1 MTDTLEASAEADT
14 GLDAG
19 ADDNTATQ
27 HTDAP
32 EIEALAAEVG
42 WKPADQWKG
51 EGHMPAS
58 DYLRHQA
65 ARAKDKSDEVKSLA
79 KRMDKIA
86 RTSATVL
93 ERQLAE
99 QRSELEAKYADLV
112 ADNKPNEARRV
123 AQQIDQLDRAGDD
136 EDVATDFKT
145 RNASWFDK
153 DDEATA
159 FAYGVCEREA
169 RKGTSPEKQLEIAE
183 AAVKKRF
190 PELFENPGS
199 TALRR
204 PAPVVGAPTSRSA
217 PPRAKGVTAET
228 APPEVKKA
236 LTSYLSR
243 LPKEKHADFT
253 KRYLDE
259 YNNENGQ

>member
-1 MTDTLEASAEADT
+1 MTDTLEASAEVDT

-19 ADDNTATQ
+19 AEDTGAQ
-27 HTDAP
+27 HADSP
-32 EIEALAAEVG
+32 EIEALAAEIG

-99 QRSELEAKYADLV
+99 QREELEGRYADLV
-112 ADNKPNEARRV
+112 AANKPGEARRV
-123 AQQIDQLDRAGDD
+123 AQQIDQLDRSSDD
-136 EDVATDFKT
+136 DDVAADFKT
-145 RNASWFDK
+145 RNASWFEK

-159 FAYGVCEREA
+159 FAFGVCEREA
-169 RKGTSPEKQLEIAE
+169 RKGTSPDKQLELAE

-190 PELFENPGS
+190 PELFEGTSS

-204 PAPVVGAPTSRSA
+204 SAPVVGAPTSRSA
-217 PPRAKGVTAET
+217 PPRAKGITAET
-228 APPEVKKA
+228 APPEVTKA
-236 LTSYLSR
+236 LAGYLSR
-243 LPKEKHADFT
+243 LDKTKHADFT

-259 YNNENGQ
+259 YNKENGQ

>member
-1 MTDTLEASAEADT
+1 MTDTLDASAEVDT
-14 GLDAG
+14 GIDSG
-19 ADDNTATQ
+19 ADDTAAQ
-27 HTDAP
+27 HADAP
-32 EIEALAAEVG
+32 EIEALAAEIG

-99 QRSELEAKYADLV
+99 QREELEGRYADLV
-112 ADNKPNEARRV
+112 AANKPGEARRV
-123 AQQIDQLDRAGDD
+123 AQQIDQLDRSGDD
-136 EDVATDFKT
+136 DDVASDFKA
-145 RNASWFDK
+145 RNASWFEK

-159 FAYGVCEREA
+159 FAFGVCEREA
-169 RKGTSPEKQLEIAE
+169 RKGTSPDKQLELAE

-190 PELFENPGS
+190 PELFPDAQA

-204 PAPVVGAPTSRSA
+204 SAPVVGAPTSRSA
-217 PPRAKGVTAET
+217 PPRPKGITAET

-236 LTSYLSR
+236 LAGYLAR
-243 LPKEKHADFT
+243 LPKEKQADFT

-259 YNNENGQ
+259 YNKENGQ

>member
-1 MTDTLEASAEADT
+1 MTDTLEAPVDEVTTEQVEGAQEAQ
-14 GLDAG
+14 
-19 ADDNTATQ
+19 Q

-32 EIEALAAEVG
+32 EIEALAAEIG

-51 EGHMPAS
+51 DGHMPAS
-58 DYLRHQA
+58 DFLRHQA
-65 ARAKDKSDEVKSLA
+65 AKAKDKSDEVKSLA

-99 QRSELEAKYADLV
+99 QREELEGRYADLV
-112 ADNKPNEARRV
+112 AANKPGEARRV
-123 AQQIDQLDRAGDD
+123 AQQIDQLERSGDD
-136 EDVATDFKT
+136 DDVAADFKT
-145 RNASWFDK
+145 RNASWFEK

-159 FAYGVCEREA
+159 FAFGVCEREA
-169 RKGTSPEKQLEIAE
+169 RKGTSPERQLELAE

-190 PELFENPGS
+190 PELFEAPGA
-199 TALRR
+199 ALRR
-204 PAPVVGAPTSRSA
+204 TAPVVGAPTTRAAPSRS
-217 PPRAKGVTAET
+217 RQVTAEN

-236 LTSYLSR
+236 LGGYLAR

-259 YNNENGQ
+259 YNKENGQ